1 MRVRRGGKGEELSRS
16 DRSQWTDRA
25 RFEKEEWVQ

>member
-1 MRVRRGGKGEELSRS
+1 MRVRRGGKGEELRRS

-25 RFEKEEWVQ
+25 RLEKEEWVQ